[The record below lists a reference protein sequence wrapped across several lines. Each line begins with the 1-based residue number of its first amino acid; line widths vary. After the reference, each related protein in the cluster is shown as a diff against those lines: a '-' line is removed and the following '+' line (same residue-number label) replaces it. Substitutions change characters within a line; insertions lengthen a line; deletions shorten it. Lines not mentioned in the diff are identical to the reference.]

1 MNGAWS
7 SETAQELLAAALQ
20 RYAACASYDDRG
32 LRVVEYRGEGAA
44 PMEARFPFT
53 TAFARPDRFRFEW
66 GERAPDAERGREVVV
81 LAKDQVSSWPL
92 GASGPWECTSLAG
105 ALAEDAG
112 GAAPVVA
119 SLLLPELFA
128 DGPRLGAAGA
138 AAPARER
145 LDGVECWRLELTLAD
160 ARQTAWFAV
169 DSLLLRRLEERR
181 ELGGVAILA
190 TTTYDARFG
199 AELGDAAF
207 TLAPPAAERLEVGWI
222 GRGGPLSVVAFLVAA
237 LALAAGMVLL
247 RRRRNSTDEGRPA

>member
-1 MNGAWS
+1 MSG
-7 SETAQELLAAALQ
+7 ETAQELLAAALE
-20 RYAACASYDDRG
+20 RYAACASYADRG

-44 PMEARFPFT
+44 PMESRFPFA
-53 TAFARPDRFRFEW
+53 TAFARPDRFRFEC

-81 LAKDQVSSWPL
+81 LEQAKVSSWPL

-128 DGPRLGAAGA
+128 DGPRLGAAGE

-145 LDGVECWRLELTLAD
+145 LDGVECWRIELALAD

-169 DSLLLRRLEERR
+169 DSLLLRRLEVRR
-181 ELGGVAILA
+181 ELGGVAITA
-190 TTTYDARFG
+190 TTTYDARFD

-207 TLAPPAAERLEVGWI
+207 TLAPPAAERRDVGWT
-222 GRGGPLSVVAFLVAA
+222 GRGGELSVVAFLVAA
-237 LALAAGMVLL
+237 LALVAGIVLS
-247 RRRRNSTDEGRPA
+247 RRRRNSANEGRAA